1 MIKKGDIFT
10 NKDYYPMPVIEIL
23 DIDYTKNKELTEK
36 LHQANGQIIQGSIK
50 NFKRWIEEFDGQNL
64 KYTQTKLYKLLN
76 K

>member
-23 DIDYTKNKELTEK
+23 DIDYTKNRELTEK